1 MYILSKGF
9 KFQSYAYN
17 GCHDLLMMAM
27 NLSDIAVLN
36 IIIIAVSSYIKMG
49 KDILKNLKKLADIES
64 GKKLPL

>member
-1 MYILSKGF
+1 
-9 KFQSYAYN
+9 
-17 GCHDLLMMAM
+17 MMAM